1 EAWRASHALE
11 QRARAEARNDQW
23 LTFLGSTCPDP
34 APQVHLGALAAGEKV
49 LASTQSNLF
58 RLLKTTYSDALA
70 AEMEGH
76 GFLAAVH
83 ANHSVHALVIRGIS
97 DLIDGK
103 STSDA
108 TGSQTVAAKHA
119 AAFAFQI

>member
-1 EAWRASHALE
+1 
-11 QRARAEARNDQW
+11 
-23 LTFLGSTCPDP
+23 
-34 APQVHLGALAAGEKV
+34 
-49 LASTQSNLF
+49 
-58 RLLKTTYSDALA
+58 SDALA

-119 AAFAFQI
+119 AAFAFQILAKFTLPTSDGTSSSSSATGVWNVPYSRNPHFTGRDELLNRLHQQLTATGQNDTATT